1 MKILICGDNHW
12 SQYSSIVRQRGEK
25 YSLRLENQIKS
36 INWVE
41 ALAVEQECACIIHLG
56 DFFDAPNLC
65 SEEITALKE
74 IEWAEYMPHYF
85 LVGNHEIGTRNLQF
99 NSVNVLTNN
108 TPYEVID
115 KITNKY
121 WEDIEAVFIPYMF
134 EGDKPELSTLFKTN
148 ATKKIIFSHNDIKG
162 IQMGQF
168 ISKEGFDIDDIKN
181 SCSLFING
189 HYHNGEK
196 IGNIIN
202 CGNLTGQNFGEDASK
217 YDHVA
222 LILDT
227 EIMRVAVFENPYAFN
242 FYKLDFYGADIDYIN
257 IISEELK
264 RNAVCS
270 IKCSEKD
277 LHYLKCRF
285 GNEHDDIIPECNKI
299 VCSRFVIVPETS
311 TSGATVS
318 EELSQVDH
326 LNLFREYILQTLGN
340 SEVIT
345 SELAE
350 VCK

>member
-168 ISKEGFDIDDIKN
+168 ISKEGHFGKLGGFHLDQRRLDQLCQTTGDLCLTHAGGALHNDVFGSDLLPRLIVQTTATITVAQSDGYALFRLRLPDDILIQFRN
-181 SCSLFING
+181 D
-189 HYHNGEK
+189 
-196 IGNIIN
+196 
-202 CGNLTGQNFGEDASK
+202 LTRGIQFHHS
-217 YDHVA
+217 
-222 LILDT
+222 
-227 EIMRVAVFENPYAFN
+227 
-242 FYKLDFYGADIDYIN
+242 
-257 IISEELK
+257 
-264 RNAVCS
+264 
-270 IKCSEKD
+270 
-277 LHYLKCRF
+277 
-285 GNEHDDIIPECNKI
+285 
-299 VCSRFVIVPETS
+299 TS
-311 TSGATVS
+311 TVKFSLVKTQSSDAIFIA
-318 EELSQVDH
+318 L
-326 LNLFREYILQTLGN
+326 
-340 SEVIT
+340 
-345 SELAE
+345 LAISSAPMPGMS
-350 VCK
+350 